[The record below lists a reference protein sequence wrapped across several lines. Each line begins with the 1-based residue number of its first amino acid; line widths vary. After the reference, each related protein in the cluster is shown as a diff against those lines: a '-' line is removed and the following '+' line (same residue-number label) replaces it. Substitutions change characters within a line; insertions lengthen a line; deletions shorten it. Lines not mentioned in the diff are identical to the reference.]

1 MFSMT
6 NGGLLQK
13 AAQQQTGE
21 SNLASESLS
30 SGERG
35 SSKTVQSEG
44 PIRTLGLILG
54 GMVLPFFFVMWF
66 GGTVDFIGENSGYLS
81 AAVLLISAGGIWLF
95 IGKPAPSSGS
105 TIAIGMSFLLLL
117 SSNFAIAI
125 LFTGEM
131 SLGEIDLDEDDDMI
145 VVKIRQN
152 GGSGSYEASV
162 SIAYGGAS
170 AYASTLDFSIDRE
183 DGQGDYGWLKIPVSE
198 FYSGNALPSTD
209 YIMSLEV
216 DGNSWTR
223 TLDANDLTRTLT
235 GVDVSATPSFT
246 TQDCEGAKDQC
257 LRGVALGVSA
267 GLLGASQEYI
277 APMPLADFDL
287 KVTMTYEGSVAI
299 DYPSVSVEHTV
310 AAWDSSGGVY
320 GSGSAYIGVDGATM
334 SLGGST
340 QASDVSSTI
349 ILKED
354 WEDAGY
360 GCYEIEIEGSN
371 TSPWSNNIVD
381 HTTYYLY
388 EETNRDDSGQYT
400 SESWVEV
407 SSC

>member
-6 NGGLLQK
+6 SGGLLQK
-13 AAQQQTGE
+13 AAEQQTGE
-21 SNLASESLS
+21 SNLTPSSTP

-35 SSKTVQSEG
+35 SLEHGQTQSLS
-44 PIRTLGLILG
+44 RTFGLIAG
-54 GMVLPFFFVMWF
+54 GMVVPFFIVMWF
-66 GGTVDFIGENSGYLS
+66 GGVFLGENAGYLS
-81 AAVLLISAGGIWLF
+81 AAVLLLSAGAIWFF
-95 IGKPAPSSGS
+95 IGRPAPASASA
-105 TIAIGMSFLLLL
+105 IAIGISFLLLL

-125 LFTGEM
+125 LLTGEM

-162 SIAYGGAS
+162 SITHGGTN

-183 DGQGDYGWLKIPVSE
+183 DGQGDYGWLKIPVSD

-216 DGNSWTR
+216 DGKSWTR
-223 TLDANDLTRTLT
+223 TLDANHLTRTLT
-235 GVDVSATPSFT
+235 GVDVSAAPSFS
-246 TQDCEGAKDQC
+246 TQEDCEGAKDRC
-257 LRGVALGVSA
+257 LRGVALSVAA

-299 DYPSVSVEHTV
+299 DYPGVSVEHTV
-310 AAWDSSGGVY
+310 AAWDSSGGAY
-320 GSGSAYIGVDGATM
+320 GSGSSYIGLDAATM
-334 SLGGST
+334 KLGGSIE
-340 QASDVSSTI
+340 ASDVSASI

-360 GCYEIEIEGSN
+360 GCYELEIEGSN
-371 TSPWSNNIVD
+371 TPPWSNSVVD
-381 HTTYYLY
+381 HTAYYVY

-400 SESWVEV
+400 SESWTEV

>member
-6 NGGLLQK
+6 SGGLLQK
-13 AAQQQTGE
+13 AAEQQTGE
-21 SNLASESLS
+21 SNLTPSSTP

-35 SSKTVQSEG
+35 SLEHGQTQSLS
-44 PIRTLGLILG
+44 RTFGLIAG
-54 GMVLPFFFVMWF
+54 GMVVPFFIVMWF
-66 GGTVDFIGENSGYLS
+66 GGVFLGENAGYLS
-81 AAVLLISAGGIWLF
+81 AAVLLLSAGAIWFF
-95 IGKPAPSSGS
+95 IGRPAPASASA
-105 TIAIGMSFLLLL
+105 IAIGISFLLLL

-125 LFTGEM
+125 LLTGEM

-152 GGSGSYEASV
+152 GGSGSHEASV
-162 SIAYGGAS
+162 SITHGGTN

-183 DGQGDYGWLKIPVSE
+183 DGQGDYGWLKIPVSD

-209 YIMSLEV
+209 YVMSLEV
-216 DGNSWTR
+216 DGKSWTR
-223 TLDANDLTRTLT
+223 TLDANHLTRTLT
-235 GVDVSATPSFT
+235 GVDVSAAPSFS
-246 TQDCEGAKDQC
+246 TQDCEGAKDRC
-257 LRGVALGVSA
+257 LRGVALSVAA

-299 DYPSVSVEHTV
+299 DYPGVSVEHTV
-310 AAWDSSGGVY
+310 AAWDSSGGAY
-320 GSGSAYIGVDGATM
+320 GSGSSYIGLDAATM
-334 SLGGST
+334 KLGGSIE
-340 QASDVSSTI
+340 ASDVSASI

-360 GCYEIEIEGSN
+360 GCYELEIEGSN
-371 TSPWSNNIVD
+371 TSPWSNSVVD
-381 HTTYYLY
+381 HTAYYVY

-400 SESWVEV
+400 SESWTEV

>member
-1 MFSMT
+1 MT
-6 NGGLLQK
+6 SGGLLQK
-13 AAQQQTGE
+13 AAEQQTGE
-21 SNLASESLS
+21 SNLTPSSTPSSESRSVEHGQTQPL
-30 SGERG
+30 
-35 SSKTVQSEG
+35 SKTF
-44 PIRTLGLILG
+44 GLIAG
-54 GMVLPFFFVMWF
+54 GMVVPFFIVMWF
-66 GGTVDFIGENSGYLS
+66 GGVFLGENAGYVS
-81 AAVLLISAGGIWLF
+81 AAVLLLSSGGIWFL
-95 IGKPAPSSGS
+95 IGRPAPASAS

-131 SLGEIDLDEDDDMI
+131 SLGEIDLDEDDDMM

-152 GGSGSYEASV
+152 GGSGSYQASV
-162 SIAYGGAS
+162 SIAYGGTN
-170 AYASTLDFSIDRE
+170 AYASTLDFNIDRE
-183 DGQGDYGWLKIPVSE
+183 DGQGDYGWLKIPVSD

-209 YIMSLEV
+209 YVMSLEV

-223 TLDANDLTRTLT
+223 TLDANHLTRTLT
-235 GVDVSATPSFT
+235 GVDVSAVPSFS
-246 TQDCEGAKDQC
+246 TQDCEGAKDRC
-257 LRGVALGVSA
+257 LRGVALSVAA

-287 KVTMTYEGSVAI
+287 KVVMTYEGSVAI

-310 AAWDSSGGVY
+310 AAWDSSGGAY
-320 GSGSAYIGVDGATM
+320 GSGSAYIGLDAATM
-334 SLGGST
+334 NLGGST
-340 QASDVSSTI
+340 EASDVSSSI

-360 GCYEIEIEGSN
+360 GCYELKIEGSN
-371 TSPWSNNIVD
+371 APPWSNSVVEY
-381 HTTYYLY
+381 TTYYLY

-407 SSC
+407 NSC

>member
-1 MFSMT
+1 MT
-6 NGGLLQK
+6 SGGLLQK

-21 SNLASESLS
+21 SNLASNSPPSDERGASEQGQTKSLS
-30 SGERG
+30 
-35 SSKTVQSEG
+35 
-44 PIRTLGLILG
+44 RTLGLIAG
-54 GMVLPFFFVMWF
+54 GMIVPFFIVMWF
-66 GGTVDFIGENSGYLS
+66 GGVFLGENAGYFSAVVLLVSAGSIWFFIGR
-81 AAVLLISAGGIWLF
+81 
-95 IGKPAPSSGS
+95 PAPASAS
-105 TIAIGMSFLLLL
+105 TIAIGMTFLLLL

-125 LFTGEM
+125 LFTGEI

-145 VVKIRQN
+145 VVKVRQN

-162 SIAYGGAS
+162 SISHGGVNAYS
-170 AYASTLDFSIDRE
+170 STLDLSIDRE
-183 DGQGDYGWLKIPVSE
+183 DSQGDYGWLKIPVSE
-198 FYSGNALPSTD
+198 FYSGNALPATD
-209 YIMSLEV
+209 YTMSLEV

-235 GVDVSATPSFT
+235 GVDATAAPSFT

-267 GLLGASQEYI
+267 GLLGSSQEYI
-277 APMPLADFDL
+277 APMPLADFNI
-287 KVTMTYEGSVAI
+287 KVTMTYEGSIAI
-299 DYPSVSVEHTV
+299 DYPGVSVDHTV
-310 AAWDSSGGVY
+310 AAWDSSGGSY
-320 GSGSAYIGVDGATM
+320 GTGSAYIGLDGSTM
-334 SLGGST
+334 LLGGST

-354 WEDAGY
+354 WDDAGY
-360 GCYEIEIEGSN
+360 GCYEIEITGSN
-371 TSPWSNNIVD
+371 ISPWSNEVVE

-407 SSC
+407 NSC